1 MSFKSANY
9 LYTKNMNNLANTYMY
24 LNKKEES
31 YLLNKKNL
39 EISTKLYKNNPDKWF
54 RAYYYALQNM
64 ASTYFYNNDDSKE
77 KKYKDKIKEL
87 ELNPQFQLIPDVI
100 KNKTTDRKI
109 KLFDYFYM
117 TLLLLGVYIFVK
129 YVFIE

>member
-1 MSFKSANY
+1 
-9 LYTKNMNNLANTYMY
+9 MNNLANTYMY

-77 KKYKDKIKEL
+77 KEYKDKIKEL

-109 KLFDYFYM
+109 KLFDYFYK